1 MRERFGLRRQIWGNR
16 GSGRCVPPS
25 VRRRRSWPVLRC
37 RRRQPD
43 TSGRSPPDTPSPQK
57 RRSVPLAEHCA
68 VCAVLTSVSGT
79 DWRYIPHFPGIWAA
93 FRSILIEAGLESP
106 ASLWSGT
113 NVDPGQCCLWRT
125 SFHRLCWPDHGD
137 RGTPSWPGNLDL
149 GRCIRH

>member
-1 MRERFGLRRQIWGNR
+1 MFSDSLSMMSPYPESF
-16 GSGRCVPPS
+16 C
-25 VRRRRSWPVLRC
+25 PVHSD
-37 RRRQPD
+37 P
-43 TSGRSPPDTPSPQK
+43 TPSPQK

-93 FRSILIEAGLESP
+93 FRFIPDEAGPELP

-137 RGTPSWPGNLDL
+137 RDIPSWPGPLAL
-149 GRCIRH
+149 GRRIRR